1 MTLPQ
6 FRDRFAKTLPAD
18 QELAP
23 EEKSE
28 LERSFLVQTVDREL
42 TLAEAA
48 RRHIDLSDAEVDA
61 AVADARADYPAEEF
75 QAQLAER
82 GLNEAQWRQ
91 DLKES
96 LLMEKVIREVVY
108 AP

>member
-1 MTLPQ
+1 MLYEVIT
-6 FRDRFAKTLPAD
+6 
-18 QELAP
+18 

-61 AVADARADYPAEEF
+61 ARITSYNVCYTKLLRLFVAGDEHNRQNQPINMPPDHA
-75 QAQLAER
+75 LAPWKK
-82 GLNEAQWRQ
+82 AV
-91 DLKES
+91 
-96 LLMEKVIREVVY
+96 LLIIETR
-108 AP
+108 